1 MQSLPLVMAVMI
13 GGVLLLTALLVAY
26 LKFVKHY

>member
-1 MQSLPLVMAVMI
+1 MQSLPYVMAALI
-13 GGVLLLTALLVAY
+13 GGVLLVTALLVAY

>member
-1 MQSLPLVMAVMI
+1 MQLLPYVMAALI
-13 GGVLLLTALLVAY
+13 GGVLLATALFVAY